1 MGVTHYYAYE
11 SSVTPSVTDSKW
23 VRVSTATS
31 YSSNVRFTLSSGS
44 GTKTVYV
51 WFKDAAGN
59 VSAVASDSITYSPMS
74 LAINLLKT
82 GQTTVYSTDDDG
94 TLQKGTAGPSPR
106 FTVGTGA
113 EADCV
118 TDNLTGLMWVK
129 SPDSTTRTW
138 ADALTYANNLSLCG
152 YSDWRLPNINEL
164 ESLINAEQ
172 SNIASW
178 LNTQGFS
185 FNLQALYYWSS
196 TTYANY
202 TGYAWYVRHQN
213 TSALDTNKR

>member
-1 MGVTHYYAYE
+1 
-11 SSVTPSVTDSKW
+11 
-23 VRVSTATS
+23 
-31 YSSNVRFTLSSGS
+31 
-44 GTKTVYV
+44 
-51 WFKDAAGN
+51 
-59 VSAVASDSITYSPMS
+59 
-74 LAINLLKT
+74 
-82 GQTTVYSTDDDG
+82 
-94 TLQKGTAGPSPR
+94 
-106 FTVGTGA
+106 
-113 EADCV
+113 DCV